1 MDIPKAMAWLTNVL
15 AVQGRELTLDD
26 TRGSVAEWDSMGDL
40 LLLSMLEEDHG
51 IVVSADDVAAFTS
64 TKDIV
69 ALLEKHNAFCSG

>member
-1 MDIPKAMAWLTNVL
+1 MDTQKAMAWLTTVL

-51 IVVSADDVAAFTS
+51 IVVSADELAAFTS
-64 TKDIV
+64 TQEIV
-69 ALLEKHNAFCSG
+69 ALLEKHNAFSAG